1 DLSLWDVFKEPV
13 DPAHAGKPLID
24 HFTDLPRGSTR
35 LGVAGKILSGGAAAA
50 CLERGADCVLIGR
63 AGILHHDFPRR
74 LQHDPQFES
83 VERPVTRAYLQAQG
97 LGSAFID
104 YMATG
109 WKGFVAG

>member
-1 DLSLWDVFKEPV
+1 MVVRHHSN
-13 DPAHAGKPLID
+13 
-24 HFTDLPRGSTR
+24 RG
-35 LGVAGKILSGGAAAA
+35 LAAAFQTGLNA

-63 AGILHHDFPRR
+63 AGILHHDFPRQ
-74 LQHDPQFES
+74 LQRDPGFES

-97 LGSAFID
+97 LGPAFID

>member
-1 DLSLWDVFKEPV
+1 M
-13 DPAHAGKPLID
+13 
-24 HFTDLPRGSTR
+24 
-35 LGVAGKILSGGAAAA
+35 SGATAAA

-63 AGILHHDFPRR
+63 AGILHHDFPRQ
-74 LQHDPQFES
+74 LQRDPGFES

-97 LGSAFID
+97 LGPAFID